1 MKLRAT
7 HGLGHGVRSAAS
19 ALGLAALTVLP
30 AAAAPPAP
38 DSAEAPRYAGALQ
51 AELVAMQREPNCLPE
66 ARGRFHCSFAGET
79 ADNGTMHAVYSD
91 ETDTIYVYVERYAML
106 PPEDPHTAAMLRR
119 MMELNWQL
127 LVGKLEWSARSGEVR
142 LSAVLNTDSN
152 FDRRA
157 LRSIVLALGSAAT
170 RYRNELGVRR

>member
-1 MKLRAT
+1 MSSRAA
-7 HGLGHGVRSAAS
+7 HGRRHGVRSAAW
-19 ALGLAALTVLP
+19 AFALAALSGLP
-30 AAAAPPAP
+30 AAAAPPAS
-38 DSAEAPRYAGALQ
+38 DTAAAPRYAVALQ
-51 AELVAMQREPNCLPE
+51 AELVAMQRGPSCVPE

-79 ADNGTMHAVYSD
+79 ADSGTMHAVYSD

-106 PPEDPHTAAMLRR
+106 PPDDPHTAAMLRR